1 MKDTDQTY
9 RGRGL
14 RETKIMLDAEGKFP
28 KTIKN
33 DNKINGTLFK

>member
-9 RGRGL
+9 RGRDLG
-14 RETKIMLDAEGKFP
+14 ETKIMLDAEGKFP

-33 DNKINGTLFK
+33 DNKRNRTFFK